1 MISESAIGMSNGG
14 RWSSANAA
22 IMKITNPGSCGITNH
37 RSCCA
42 STIPI
47 IESVPACITMAA
59 AAITRGSS

>member
-22 IMKITNPGSCGITNH
+22 IMKIRNPGSCGMMNQ
-37 RSCCA
+37 RSCWA

-47 IESVPACITMAA
+47 IESVPACITTAA
-59 AAITRGSS
+59 AAITSGSS